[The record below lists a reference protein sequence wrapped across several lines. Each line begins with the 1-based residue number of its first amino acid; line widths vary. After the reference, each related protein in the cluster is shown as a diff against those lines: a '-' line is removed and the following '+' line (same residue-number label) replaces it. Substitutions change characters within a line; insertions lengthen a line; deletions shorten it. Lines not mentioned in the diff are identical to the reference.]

1 MTWPAPALP
10 ITFANTTPQQ
20 DQHPD
25 AHNET
30 NLTLN
35 ADFAPQ
41 ISANLAA
48 IDGTQL
54 VYRGIDDT
62 AVASVKA
69 LSVGRYN
76 PADVFQ
82 GNLMTW
88 RGIRAASDVTTNFT
102 SGGAP
107 VKALEVEWPGPY
119 TVGGFAMARAYATVE
134 FDSTASI
141 GGITLG
147 YRYTLGGAIT
157 YLALTKADRHQL
169 KVAGDV
175 GFLTVVNY
183 INIPAGS
190 TTMWV
195 TIGVFDSGPSAKI
208 TSQDIE
214 VSAFTYG

>member
-69 LSVGRYN
+69 VSLGRYN
-76 PADVFQ
+76 PADQFKGFVP
-82 GNLMTW
+82 TW
-88 RGIRAASDVTTNFT
+88 SGIRAASKTTTSFT
-102 SGGAP
+102 SGGTP
-107 VKALEVEWPGPY
+107 VKALEVEWPGGFSQ
-119 TVGGFAMARAYATVE
+119 GGFAMARAYATME
-134 FDSTASI
+134 FDSTATI
-141 GGITLG
+141 AGITLG
-147 YRYTLGGAIT
+147 YRFTLGGAIT
-157 YLALTKADRHQL
+157 YLALTKADRHQF

-183 INIPAGS
+183 IAIPASS
-190 TTMWV
+190 TTLWV
-195 TIGVFDSGPSAKI
+195 TIGAFDSGSSAKI
-208 TSQDIE
+208 TSLDIE
-214 VSAFTYG
+214 VSAFSYG